1 MIHYVKYFLVGNI
14 LLKYATIKNKTKAIR
29 ESEQEVIND
38 VIKANKEV
46 LREARF
52 LHWKSQTFGLLS

>member
-1 MIHYVKYFLVGNI
+1 MIKYVKYFLVGNI

-38 VIKANKEV
+38 VIKAK
-46 LREARF
+46 RF
-52 LHWKSQTFGLLS
+52 